1 MSASGIP
8 NANPVTPASWA
19 PAPQQGT
26 PPPASHRDS
35 GDTASATHKP
45 AHPHPHKVDVKV

>member
-19 PAPQQGT
+19 PAPQQGA
-26 PPPASHRDS
+26 PAPASHKDS
-35 GDTASATHKP
+35 GDTASAAHKP
-45 AHPHPHKVDVKV
+45 AHHDHHKVDVKV